1 MTYSIQNE
9 SKPSFKTCCRVK
21 AWVLWNITSEAL
33 VNMMHYRLGRTDP
46 GGENAE
52 GRIKIKSEENE
63 ELQEKYQ
70 KLGVFQKQMNNSWKY
85 K

>member
-1 MTYSIQNE
+1 
-9 SKPSFKTCCRVK
+9 
-21 AWVLWNITSEAL
+21 
-33 VNMMHYRLGRTDP
+33 MHYRLGRTDP

-52 GRIKIKSEENE
+52 GRIKIKSEKNE